1 MPINRMKGI
10 HTPSRSLLL
19 LSIQVMERPANGFN
33 CLWRVDSAF
42 STSHVWFCLSA
53 HLRVCSS
60 GRLFPYLSA
69 YLPVCLSTGLPVYVS
84 TYIQLH
90 IDLHIFKYM
99 FYFAVC
105 LSDCLITNLYT
116 FNKEMELTIAHTR
129 WLLNLY
135 LSWYVSSKNIQT
147 MLHYYLL
154 STSYLELCSFL

>member
-116 FNKEMELTIAHTR
+116 FNKEMELSSHSLAIKFVPVLICVFQEHTNYVT
-129 WLLNLY
+129 LLPLINF
-135 LSWYVSSKNIQT
+135 VPGIV
-147 MLHYYLL
+147 
-154 STSYLELCSFL
+154 